1 MMSIKKGNRFSAN
14 YSNQTY
20 EVVGKWNGN
29 LVLASTAPGSDECLI
44 YLPEEIEEMVNN
56 RKWLWDA
63 GCAQ

>member
-29 LVLASTAPGSDECLI
+29 LVLAPTAPGSDECLM
-44 YLPEEIEEMVNN
+44 YLAEEIEEMVSANQWA
-56 RKWLWDA
+56 RVAEK
-63 GCAQ
+63 

>member
-1 MMSIKKGNRFSAN
+1 MMSIKKGNRFHAN

-44 YLPEEIEEMVNN
+44 YLPEEIEEMVNIN
-56 RKWLWDA
+56 QWAREAESK
-63 GCAQ
+63 

>member
-1 MMSIKKGNRFSAN
+1 MMSIKKANRFSAT

-44 YLPEEIEEMVNN
+44 YLPEEIEEMVNIN
-56 RKWLWDA
+56 QWAREAESK
-63 GCAQ
+63 

>member
-1 MMSIKKGNRFSAN
+1 MMSLKKGNRFSAT

-44 YLPEEIEEMVNN
+44 YLPEEIEEMVNIN
-56 RKWLWDA
+56 QWAREAESK
-63 GCAQ
+63 

>member
-29 LVLASTAPGSDECLI
+29 LVLAATAPGSDECLM
-44 YLPEEIEEMVNN
+44 YLPEEIEEMVSVNQWA
-56 RKWLWDA
+56 RVAEK
-63 GCAQ
+63 

>member
-29 LVLASTAPGSDECLI
+29 LALAATGPDNDECLM
-44 YLPEEIEEMVNN
+44 YLPEEIEYMVSTNQWA
-56 RKWLWDA
+56 RLAEK
-63 GCAQ
+63 

>member
-1 MMSIKKGNRFSAN
+1 MMSIKKGNRFSAT

-20 EVVGKWNGN
+20 EVIGKWNGN
-29 LVLASTAPGSDECLI
+29 LVLASTSPDNDECLI